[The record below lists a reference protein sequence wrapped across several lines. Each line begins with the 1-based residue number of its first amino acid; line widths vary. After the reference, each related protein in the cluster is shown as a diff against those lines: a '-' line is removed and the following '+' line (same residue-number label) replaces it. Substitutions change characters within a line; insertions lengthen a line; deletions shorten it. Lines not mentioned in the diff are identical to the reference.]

1 MELAGAKWAWESLG
15 ATVQHALQA
24 AQTKAA
30 TFLKEAWAGTL
41 VKNETC
47 LHKTRISMDKHSIRS
62 KRS

>member
-30 TFLKEAWAGTL
+30 TFQEAKET
-41 VKNETC
+41 TSC
-47 LHKTRISMDKHSIRS
+47 RDK
-62 KRS
+62 